1 MGDVQKGFERQLGKL
16 FGNMVGNVVGN
27 ITGLDQS
34 SHYTRHNGGKE
45 RGEAAKT
52 RAESQASVNYARA
65 DAIEQRELNAIDAA
79 VIKNVD
85 TVINSELGNTPA
97 ELVKTITGL
106 CIQLETNSFN
116 HESKEEVIR
125 AKYTNAVLT
134 KLKYGIRQLEYID
147 PNNPNLNEFIRTYYK
162 AKRRKWRA
170 SASWK
175 IWFWLIL
182 AIVDIFGFMLIADDL
197 GEGEALIVVLLI
209 NLALFFLYLLYLL
222 LYTLIAKLSHRI
234 RRNKRSEMLRIQNS
248 SPQATHTIPITEV
261 KTPKE
266 EMTAK
271 NHSQHFSSAK
281 LYRPEFIELLKNPK
295 WQNAYIGQGN
305 PNAKILIIGREHG
318 FNSIEQRNLEI
329 EKNHEQWIRIVSGDE
344 STELGYSPRHCY
356 AQREQKFRIAPTTG
370 GTSATWYVYQKM
382 INSIIPHPMPL
393 NKLDFFEYS
402 FITEFSAVNR
412 GNNSDN
418 NEVDILAT
426 ATSIAERTPLLSSAF
441 YRTFP
446 IVILSCGDYFD
457 QYKINIERMFDVKWE
472 GQTREVLLRNGKK
485 AWLNMHYSNDRR
497 RIVIHT
503 WQASALTHGSEDAYQ
518 PFFDEIEKLTYGL

>member
-1 MGDVQKGFERQLGKL
+1 MGDIQKGFERQLGKL

-106 CIQLETNSFN
+106 CIQLETNSFD
-116 HESKEEVIR
+116 HESKEETIR

-175 IWFWLIL
+175 IWFWTIL
-182 AIVDIFGFMLIADDL
+182 AIVDLFGFMFIADDL
-197 GEGEALIVVLLI
+197 GEGEALVTILLI
-209 NLALFFLYLLYLL
+209 NLALVILYLLFLV

-234 RRNKRSEMLRIQNS
+234 RRKKRIEVLRTQNS
-248 SPQATHTIPITEV
+248 FPSPTHPAPVTEV
-261 KTPKE
+261 YTETNVPPIKK
-266 EMTAK
+266 
-271 NHSQHFSSAK
+271 HFQHLSSEN
-281 LYRPEFIELLKNPK
+281 LYRPEFIDLLKNPR

-318 FNSIEQRNLEI
+318 FDSIEQRHLEI
-329 EKNHEQWIRIVSGDE
+329 EENYNQWIRIISGEDF
-344 STELGYSPRHCY
+344 SELGYSPRHCY
-356 AQREQKFRIAPTTG
+356 AQRRQEFRIAPTTG
-370 GTSATWYVYQKM
+370 GTSATWFVYQKM
-382 INSIIPHPMPL
+382 VNAIIPHRMVL
-393 NKLDFFEYS
+393 NKLDFFKYS
-402 FITEFSAVNR
+402 FITEFSAINR
-412 GNNSDN
+412 GNNSHN
-418 NEVDILAT
+418 NETDIVAT
-426 ATSIAERTPLLSSAF
+426 ATSIAERTPLLSSSF
-441 YRTFP
+441 YRSFP

-457 QYKINIERMFDVKWE
+457 HYKINIEEMFNVKWE
-472 GQTREVLLRNGKK
+472 GYTREVVLGNGKK
-485 AWLNMHYSNDRR
+485 AWLNMHYSYDRK

-503 WQASALTHGSEDAYQ
+503 WQASAFTHGSEETYQ
-518 PFFDEIEKLTYGL
+518 PFFDEIGKLTKNV